1 MNILIVAAEFNLPIT
16 QRLVDGAIAYLGA
29 QSAKAS
35 VAWVPGSFELPVAA
49 AVAARSKKFDAVI
62 CLGAV
67 IRGETP
73 HFDFV
78 AAGAADGIMQLGIET
93 EVPVIF
99 GGLTTDNLE
108 QALARCGVKGSNK
121 GTESAEAAVQM
132 VKTLQQIR
140 AL

>member
-1 MNILIVAAEFNLPIT
+1 MNVLIVAAEFNLPIT
-16 QRLVDGAIAYLGA
+16 QRLVDGATSALSA
-29 QSAKAS
+29 HSAKAS

-99 GGLTTDNLE
+99 GVLTTDNLE

-132 VKTLQQIR
+132 IKTLQQIR
-140 AL
+140 VI